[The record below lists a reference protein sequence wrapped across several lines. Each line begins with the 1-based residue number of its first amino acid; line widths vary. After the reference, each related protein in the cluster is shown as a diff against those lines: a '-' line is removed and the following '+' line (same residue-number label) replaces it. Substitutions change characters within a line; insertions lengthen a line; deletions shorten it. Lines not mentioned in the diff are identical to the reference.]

1 MQCAPAAGSLGRWP
15 GSRLL
20 AQCLAPAA
28 FSSWLAKPGHE
39 LAPWEHKVQR
49 GQTTNSRVERP
60 NNNVSTHPLPSTVP
74 ASTLTAVT
82 RHQVWPARCNG
93 PPHEISPSPSP
104 ALAGLTKAGPSSAL
118 CSAMWSTTHSAA
130 VGPPATYRA
139 N

>member
-28 FSSWLAKPGHE
+28 FSSWLAKPGPE

-49 GQTTNSRVERP
+49 GQTTNTRVKQP
-60 NNNVSTHPLPSTVP
+60 NYNVSSHPLPSTVP

-93 PPHEISPSPSP
+93 PPHEISPSPSSS
-104 ALAGLTKAGPSSAL
+104 GRHNKGGTVFCFVFGDVVHYTFSCSGPTCYL
-118 CSAMWSTTHSAA
+118 
-130 VGPPATYRA
+130 
-139 N
+139 